1 MKARISIVSP
11 EVVQCVASR
20 MLDPMHPL
28 MGYFAHTGE
37 TYRNLCGAGAEED
50 VIDATIAAAKKRAAV
65 EREGMRQGAVNFVA
79 CLRRSRHA

>member
-37 TYRNLCGAGAEED
+37 TYRNLCGASAEED
-50 VIDATIAAAKKRAAV
+50 VIDATPDPALVVLRQLARRVV
-65 EREGMRQGAVNFVA
+65 E
-79 CLRRSRHA
+79 